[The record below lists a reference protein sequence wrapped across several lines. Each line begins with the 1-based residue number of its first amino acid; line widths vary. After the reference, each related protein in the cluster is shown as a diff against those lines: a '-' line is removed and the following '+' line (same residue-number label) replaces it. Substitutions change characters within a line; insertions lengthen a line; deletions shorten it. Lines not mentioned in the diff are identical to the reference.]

1 MSDKTALFARG
12 DLDTVWT
19 LTKDVYPQFK
29 EPDCK
34 TTVQLWREAL
44 AGLSLD
50 EAKEALKEY
59 AKTNTFPPK
68 PCDFNEVA
76 REKKRYAD
84 EKRRRMEE
92 IEKTV
97 CEAADFAVDA
107 YPIRDEIVRERAKAL
122 FIEKCNSTENPVRA
136 AALLEDYLRSKRNDT
151 NGISVDKIIEGVQ
164 IVRD

>member
-1 MSDKTALFARG
+1 MSEKTELFARG
-12 DLDTVWT
+12 DLQRVWT
-19 LTKDVYPQFK
+19 LIIDAYPQFK
-29 EPDCK
+29 APVYDA
-34 TTVQLWREAL
+34 TIQTWQEAL
-44 AGLSLD
+44 AGLSFD
-50 EAKEALKEY
+50 EAKEALSEY

-92 IEKTV
+92 IKKAV
-97 CEAADFAVDA
+97 CEAADFAVGA

-136 AALLEDYLRSKRNDT
+136 AALLEDYLRSKRNHT